1 MNCHC
6 CNGKMMKFG
15 KFRNANRIVQRY
27 RCVRCTKTF
36 SEAQPLDGLRVD
48 FKQACQVANMLC
60 EGIGIRAISRL
71 TGLFIAHFN
80 FCRVHSAHGRT
91 PAMAA
96 GLTNHIWTV
105 AQLLDNNLM

>member
-1 MNCHC
+1 
-6 CNGKMMKFG
+6 MMKFG

-60 EGIGIRAISRL
+60 EGIGIRAFGAWQNASN
-71 TGLFIAHFN
+71 G
-80 FCRVHSAHGRT
+80 GG
-91 PAMAA
+91 PD
-96 GLTNHIWTV
+96 
-105 AQLLDNNLM
+105 QPYLDSCTIT